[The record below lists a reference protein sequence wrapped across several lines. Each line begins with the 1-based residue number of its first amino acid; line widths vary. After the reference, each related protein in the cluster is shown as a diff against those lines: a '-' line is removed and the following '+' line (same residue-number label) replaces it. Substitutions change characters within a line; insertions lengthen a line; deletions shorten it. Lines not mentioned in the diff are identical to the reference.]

1 MKRIQMT
8 LLALVFSF
16 APVSGA
22 DEMIPGPGLEALG
35 GLAGLGCYNG
45 YTALKHIAK
54 VDPQNA
60 EHLKAIAMDAGG
72 IMGGADAMVKM
83 LEKVLPVVPV
93 AEKETMRTLIN
104 MNKLLVD
111 EAKFLVEYLKAKNTG
126 QGFNEAKQKFETAK
140 AKLADSLTKNL
151 GMPAEILK

>member
-1 MKRIQMT
+1 MKRIQT
-8 LLALVFSF
+8 ILLAFVFSF
-16 APVSGA
+16 TPVSAA
-22 DEMIPGPGLEALG
+22 DEMIPGPGLESIG

-54 VDPQNA
+54 VDPQNS

-83 LEKVLPVVPV
+83 LEKIMPIVPV
-93 AEKETMRTLIN
+93 AEKEPMRALIN
-104 MNKLLVD
+104 MNKLLVE
-111 EAKFLVEYLKAKNTG
+111 EAKLLVEYLKAKNTG

-151 GMPAEILK
+151 EMPAEILK